1 MGEKKDREDFLSLRK
16 RLVEQL
22 EDTWEESDEGVLEQI
37 DTLMGDYCRSSYLPI
52 SRREELRR
60 ELFQSVR
67 KMDVLEEL
75 LEDESITEI
84 MVNRWDRI
92 FIERNGKIFPWEKSF
107 SSPEKLDD
115 VI

>member
-67 KMDVLEEL
+67 KWMCWKNFWKTKVL
-75 LEDESITEI
+75 
-84 MVNRWDRI
+84 R
-92 FIERNGKIFPWEKSF
+92 
-107 SSPEKLDD
+107 KLW
-115 VI
+115 